1 MKTTT
6 FMVAAGLLA
15 ISCAA
20 PQEDLVSAPE
30 PPILEDGAYSL
41 DKSVWTYTDSTA
53 TFKPQQ
59 IKIYAEGRYMFATWN
74 DETGSPSIG
83 AGSVQT
89 KNGKL
94 YEMPLYNA
102 NGIVDSGTVFEL
114 NIIKTTLGFEQE
126 IKGIQLEDNSSI
138 DLFESWNKL
147 EGEASPYDGLWQLSS
162 RNEVNGVSDFSEIKM
177 IGGGH
182 FVWYHTWSGDSTDH
196 ADFGYGAFIDNGNGI
211 VTEVAQAGSIAGYEG
226 EWSVNYVKV
235 GADMIQQTYVNEATG
250 EEFIQNYKRL

>member
-1 MKTTT
+1 MKTTA
-6 FMVAAGLLA
+6 FLVAAGLLA

-20 PQEDLVSAPE
+20 PQEDHVSIPE
-30 PPILEDGAYSL
+30 PPILDDGAYAL
-41 DKSVWTYTDSTA
+41 DKAVWTYSDSSIA
-53 TFKPQQ
+53 SKNQQ
-59 IKIYAEGRYMFATWN
+59 IKIYFKDRYMFAAWN
-74 DETGSPSIG
+74 AADKTPSFA
-83 AGSVQT
+83 AGTVET

-94 YEMPLYNA
+94 YETPVYDA
-102 NGIVDSGTVFEL
+102 NGAVDSGTVFEL
-114 NIIKTTLGFEQE
+114 SIIKTTLGFEQA

-147 EGEASPYDGLWQLSS
+147 EGKASPYDGLWQLSS
-162 RNEVNGVSDFSEIKM
+162 RNEVDGVSDFSEIKM

-196 ADFGYGAFIDNGNGI
+196 ADFGYGAFIDNGNGN
-211 VTEVAQAGSIAGYEG
+211 VTEVAQTGSIAGYEG